1 MGIPVLLLRHFTR
14 GLLTLVLFSCALS
27 FASGEAIAQCPTN
40 DNVGW
45 GRGAT
50 VRFFLNANLNE
61 EQKRQIRWG
70 LAEWNRA
77 NSLNNSRVRFEE
89 DFTGGNFQFHILN
102 GSLGG
107 NTPAFAQKVF
117 TGDGTVVS
125 ATLTFDPNAVFAG
138 TATPI
143 ANPSQPGYETFVIK
157 LTLHEVGHT
166 MGLDHPALPPG
177 GICAQQDG
185 VTVMNYICNVNDSA
199 NNMPTRVAECDQTTI
214 NSESRYPAFNQ
225 SPNPIDTSS
234 FFVRQHYL
242 DFFNREP
249 DAGGLAFWTNNIE
262 SCGADANCRNT
273 RRIDTSAAF
282 FLSIEFQETG
292 YFVYRVYQAAFGD
305 ISAARPVPITIQ
317 EFLPETQRVGRG
329 VVVGLGDWRAQLDAN
344 KAAFVNELMARNRFA
359 SRYPLTMP
367 SEVYVDTMNANA
379 GGVLSQAERDA
390 LIQELNAASNSQQ
403 ARANVLIRIAED
415 PDLVQRELSPAFV
428 LMQYF
433 GYMRRNPDD
442 PQDTDFRGWQFW
454 LDKLNSFNGDWRA
467 AQMVSSFIDSLEY
480 RRRFGQP

>member
-1 MGIPVLLLRHFTR
+1 MGVPASLLRHFTR
-14 GLLTLVLFSCALS
+14 GLLALVLFCCVFSS
-27 FASGEAIAQCPTN
+27 ASGEARAQCPTI
-40 DNVGW
+40 DNIGW

-50 VRFFLNANLNE
+50 VRFFLNANLND

-77 NSLNNSRVRFEE
+77 NGVNNSRVRFEE

-102 GSLGG
+102 GPLDA

-117 TGDGTVVS
+117 SSDGTVAS
-125 ATLTFDPNAVFAG
+125 GTLTFNPNAVFVG
-138 TATPI
+138 TNTLI
-143 ANPSQPGYETFVIK
+143 ANPSQAGYETFIIK

-185 VTVMNYICNVNDSA
+185 VSVMNYICNVNDSA
-199 NNMPTRVAECDQTTI
+199 NNMPTRVAECDQGAI
-214 NSESRYPAFNQ
+214 NSESRYPAFTQ
-225 SPNPIDTSS
+225 SPNPIDEST
-234 FFVRQHYL
+234 FFVRQQYL

-305 ISAARPVPITIQ
+305 ISLARPVPITIQ

-329 VVVGLGDWRAQLDAN
+329 VIVGLGDWRAQLDAN
-344 KAAFVNELMARNRFA
+344 KDAFVLELMARGR
-359 SRYPLTMP
+359 PH
-367 SEVYVDTMNANA
+367 E
-379 GGVLSQAERDA
+379 ERRPGEGAD
-390 LIQELNAASNSQQ
+390 QRDELRH
-403 ARANVLIRIAED
+403 ARARR
-415 PDLVQRELSPAFV
+415 QRPA
-428 LMQYF
+428 
-433 GYMRRNPDD
+433 RPRP
-442 PQDTDFRGWQFW
+442 P
-454 LDKLNSFNGDWRA
+454 
-467 AQMVSSFIDSLEY
+467 
-480 RRRFGQP
+480 RRRGGRRASGRGPREPD